1 MAIEWE
7 SIDEPCVISTD
18 PSEKQEV
25 CSFPHSMVQCIS
37 YITVTIGHF
46 KDAVPYTPPKSTKPS
61 LWELSPESCS

>member
-18 PSEKQEV
+18 PSEKQGV
-25 CSFPHSMVQCIS
+25 CSFPHSMVQCTS

-46 KDAVPYTPPKSTKPS
+46 KDAIPYTPSQIY
-61 LWELSPESCS
+61 